1 MAKELPYFK
10 FEPAEYLTK
19 DISFCS
25 LSAQGLF
32 INICSYYWQR
42 NCKLTKQQLLK
53 RLNYPNELE
62 ELILEGAI
70 DLIDNI
76 IIIKF
81 LDSQLFEV
89 EGKSKTNSTNGSKGG
104 RPNLDDNITTIF
116 GELIPRYP
124 EEKDHFLY
132 LFKRMSNNTYKI
144 GETQDL
150 FKRRNTMKISS
161 KDLSI
166 IHFVKIDREASL
178 DIERDIKNQFLNYN
192 IGGDWFDFK
201 SSDIQLVIN
210 AINKAKKANEKPIES
225 QSKGIREDKIIE
237 DKIKENIIN
246 NAVFVSECKNS
257 TQWIEVTAMQNKIS
271 PDVVNV
277 YIDNFENH
285 LITMQEQKKTL
296 KEYKEHFTHWFKKQ
310 DLSEFRIKSYGK
322 TNQI

>member
-104 RPNLDDNITTIF
+104 RP
-116 GELIPRYP
+116 
-124 EEKDHFLY
+124 K
-132 LFKRMSNNTYKI
+132 
-144 GETQDL
+144 
-150 FKRRNTMKISS
+150 
-161 KDLSI
+161 
-166 IHFVKIDREASL
+166 
-178 DIERDIKNQFLNYN
+178 KN
-192 IGGDWFDFK
+192 
-201 SSDIQLVIN
+201 
-210 AINKAKKANEKPIES
+210 PIES
-225 QSKGIREDKIIE
+225 EIKPKLNPIESESKGIREDKIIE